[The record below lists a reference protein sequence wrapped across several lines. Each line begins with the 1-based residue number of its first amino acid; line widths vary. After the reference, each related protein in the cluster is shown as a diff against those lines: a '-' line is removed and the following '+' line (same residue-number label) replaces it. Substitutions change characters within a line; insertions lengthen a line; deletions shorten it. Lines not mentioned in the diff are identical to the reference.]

1 MEDKMKKLLK
11 ERFQK
16 LAGIKPLYEQDDEDL
31 RLEPEEEDSYRDM
44 VKGKYSDDD
53 LKLEPEDDDFERDNK
68 GLHPT
73 EVYTDEELDMISDM
87 LGDMFKKLNINT
99 DLQTDTQEDQNKVD
113 ALFDFI
119 DGYFETLGGTY

>member
-1 MEDKMKKLLK
+1 MKKLLK

-31 RLEPEEEDSYRDM
+31 RLEPEDDEYEDGTPFYGD
-44 VKGKYSDDD
+44 DDD
-53 LKLEPEDDDFERDNK
+53 LELEPEDDDFERDNK

-73 EVYTDEELDMISDM
+73 EVFTDEQLDMVSDM
-87 LGDMFKKLNINT
+87 LIVMFKKLNINT

-113 ALFDFI
+113 ALYDFI